1 LPRFNLRIEVK
12 KMASAQKLVSMDR
25 GRQSVLTPELKD
37 FIDRAIV
44 PALVTQYLA
53 EMESAKNL
61 AKLRGAWQSHDRD
74 GD

>member
-1 LPRFNLRIEVK
+1 
-12 KMASAQKLVSMDR
+12 MASAPKLVSMDR
-25 GRQSVLTPELKD
+25 GRRSVLTPDLKD

-53 EMESAKNL
+53 EMKSEKNL
-61 AKLRGAWQSHDRD
+61 AKLRGAWQCHDRD

>member
-1 LPRFNLRIEVK
+1 
-12 KMASAQKLVSMDR
+12 MDR